1 MFYHTQWLED
11 KNGYA
16 GGYRNV
22 QVNSISVTTP
32 KNVVRITPLSGSTAT
47 IEGVPQLTGVR
58 VNPYDVQQ
66 AEMMNNGAGIAV
78 EKTTTAGN
86 TVVNMPNGA
95 WTSVYG
101 INYSLGEGTAKS
113 VILNASG
120 AGTVEVRKSLDG
132 ESIATIEIS
141 GKESVEFTANLTE
154 ELTGVLD
161 NIYLVCTG
169 GSVSVDS
176 WRFSSEAAEE
186 GIKGDVNGDGEVNV
200 GDLVCV
206 SNFMAGE
213 AGDITKEAAD
223 VNGDGEVNVG
233 DMVTITNIMAGN
245 E

>member
-16 GGYRNV
+16 GGYRNI

-47 IEGVPQLTGVR
+47 IDGVPQLTGVR

-141 GKESVEFTANLTE
+141 GKESGEFTANLTE
-154 ELTGVLD
+154 ELTGIVN
-161 NIYLVCTG
+161 NIYFVCTN
-169 GSVSVDS
+169 GSVKVDS
-176 WRFSSEAAEE
+176 WRFSSEAT
-186 GIKGDVNGDGEVNV
+186 GIKEVNKSKLS
-200 GDLVCV
+200 GLSPD
-206 SNFMAGE
+206 GKYIE
-213 AGDITKEAAD
+213 
-223 VNGDGEVNVG
+223 NGKVIIFRSGKKYSTSG
-233 DMVTITNIMAGN
+233 SILY
-245 E
+245 